1 MFIKKISSGPSRDSR
16 PPSEFPKGTRYIRDE
31 RMWIVIEEIRDTD
44 AEWRRVRS
52 TVGDEELVT
61 MKTLKEDLNKNEII
75 FLDNENLHQ

>member
-1 MFIKKISSGPSRDSR
+1 
-16 PPSEFPKGTRYIRDE
+16 
-31 RMWIVIEEIRDTD
+31 MWIVIEEIRDTD